1 MTPALAAPDPAI
13 FPADVRAFAAE
24 RGVTEYLALLYDLA
38 KRCFAG
44 ADVTVR
50 LEEDAEVAHYRWIV
64 YEVDTAGRTAEQ
76 IFDAHL
82 RYTTALVEMC
92 PPAVSECF
100 ALGMR

>member
-1 MTPALAAPDPAI
+1 MTALDSPI

-24 RGVTEYLALLYDLA
+24 RGATDYLVPLYDLT

-50 LEEDAEVAHYRWIV
+50 LEDDAEVADYRWIA
-64 YEVDTAGRTAEQ
+64 YEVNTAGRTAEQ

-82 RYTTALVEMC
+82 RYTRALVELC

>member
-1 MTPALAAPDPAI
+1 
-13 FPADVRAFAAE
+13 
-24 RGVTEYLALLYDLA
+24 
-38 KRCFAG
+38 
-44 ADVTVR
+44 VR
-50 LEEDAEVAHYRWIV
+50 LEDDAEIADYRWIT

-82 RYTTALVEMC
+82 RYTKALVGLC